1 MTDLDLIA
9 EIKKGSRA
17 SQEILIRRY
26 YKLVYSFIYRMVG
39 DKELAKDLTQE
50 TFIKLLNN
58 IEKYQHSS
66 DFKSWLLTVASNHAK
81 DFLRSRANREHQHT
95 YELYEQ
101 HDTRTE
107 KSVSS
112 IFEKNEKRKEIKEA
126 LGELPGY
133 QREAILLKY
142 YNDMKISEIA
152 TVTNTSIPTVKSRL
166 KQGLAKLEKYLK
178 RGDMNE
184 QHRNRSGN

>member
-1 MTDLDLIA
+1 MTDLELIA
-9 EIKKGSRA
+9 EIKKGSRP
-17 SQEILIRRY
+17 SQEILVRRY
-26 YKLVYSFIYRMVG
+26 YKLVYSFLYRMVG

-58 IEKYQHSS
+58 IAKYQHSS
-66 DFKSWLLTVASNHAK
+66 DFKSWLLTIASNHAK
-81 DFLRSRANREHQHT
+81 DYLRSKANRERQHT

-101 HDTRTE
+101 DTRTE
-107 KSVSS
+107 KSVAS
-112 IFEKNEKRKEIKEA
+112 IFEKNEKRKEMKQAID
-126 LGELPGY
+126 ELPDY

-152 TVTNTSIPTVKSRL
+152 TITNASVPTVKSRL

-178 RGDMNE
+178 RGDMDE